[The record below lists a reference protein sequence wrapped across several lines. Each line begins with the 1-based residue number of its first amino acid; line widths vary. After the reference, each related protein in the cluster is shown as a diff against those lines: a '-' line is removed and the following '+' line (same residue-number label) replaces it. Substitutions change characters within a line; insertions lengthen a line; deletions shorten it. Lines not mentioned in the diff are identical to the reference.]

1 MADAAVAAAADEWRT
16 RRRTRTGALAH
27 GWRQADAGGGL
38 RQLAATANP
47 RGRARRRARLDH
59 VALANGETAAALVVP
74 EAKPV
79 RELEPALLRA
89 WMLEGLAR
97 DLIKL
102 RRQVDARRGTS
113 DGALDRLLDVGRT
126 SSRYSIDVDD
136 FIARDADV
144 ELELALLVL
153 IGDGELHALPL
164 DALHEELLPA
174 LGLGE
179 LAPGAP
185 FDGAARRSPTRD
197 RPPRPRTTPRP
208 RRAAPA
214 ASARASSRSS
224 TAGCRSASR
233 RASRARPSA
242 GAASCS

>member
-1 MADAAVAAAADEWRT
+1 M
-16 RRRTRTGALAH
+16 
-27 GWRQADAGGGL
+27 
-38 RQLAATANP
+38 
-47 RGRARRRARLDH
+47 
-59 VALANGETAAALVVP
+59 P

-144 ELELALLVL
+144 CLFIFFMEQC
-153 IGDGELHALPL
+153 I
-164 DALHEELLPA
+164 
-174 LGLGE
+174 
-179 LAPGAP
+179 
-185 FDGAARRSPTRD
+185 
-197 RPPRPRTTPRP
+197 
-208 RRAAPA
+208 
-214 ASARASSRSS
+214 
-224 TAGCRSASR
+224 GCRYAFKR
-233 RASRARPSA
+233 
-242 GAASCS
+242 